1 MRFFAFL
8 FLFLISH
15 SAFSFAPTC
24 VSGKVPIDPN
34 TSFIGHPSAPNC
46 SMTAN
51 SFSYYICGVR
61 VTPDCG
67 STPRYSQ
74 TQNVT
79 SSNCPSNST
88 FNSSDKSCTC
98 NSGYFY
104 DGTSCVVDTCVAPSY
119 RDSLG
124 VCVTPPPPP
133 PTCEAPLV
141 LDPHTDTC
149 VNVSQKCPTGPNH
162 SKYGLAFSSQE
173 KLTSL
178 CIEGCQYR
186 DAWREF
192 VDSQCSNP
200 NNPFYVPGE
209 TASCQHRY
217 ANVDGSYTYVVGS
230 GTGESCVMNEDGGTG
245 EDVPPPP
252 YDPKDNNKDGRV
264 DSNDEP
270 SSGGGPGTCGVDR
283 ECTASGSCNKNSG
296 LVENFSCQGTAEY
309 CQQTR
314 QSMANQCSAA
324 KTGTC
329 DPTKETCSN
338 NLVQFDTVIDGDSAV
353 SYTHL
358 DVYKR
363 QVIVLGLKR

>member
-1 MRFFAFL
+1 
-8 FLFLISH
+8 
-15 SAFSFAPTC
+15 
-24 VSGKVPIDPN
+24 
-34 TSFIGHPSAPNC
+34 
-46 SMTAN
+46 MTAN

-200 NNPFYVPGE
+200 NNPFYVPG
-209 TASCQHRY
+209 
-217 ANVDGSYTYVVGS
+217 
-230 GTGESCVMNEDGGTG
+230 
-245 EDVPPPP
+245 
-252 YDPKDNNKDGRV
+252 
-264 DSNDEP
+264 
-270 SSGGGPGTCGVDR
+270 
-283 ECTASGSCNKNSG
+283 
-296 LVENFSCQGTAEY
+296 
-309 CQQTR
+309 
-314 QSMANQCSAA
+314 
-324 KTGTC
+324 
-329 DPTKETCSN
+329 
-338 NLVQFDTVIDGDSAV
+338 AV

-363 QVIVLGLKR
+363 QYLVRLPLANIDMRMLMVLILMLSGRAQANLV

>member
-124 VCVTPPPPP
+124 VCVTP
-133 PTCEAPLV
+133 
-141 LDPHTDTC
+141 
-149 VNVSQKCPTGPNH
+149 
-162 SKYGLAFSSQE
+162 
-173 KLTSL
+173 
-178 CIEGCQYR
+178 
-186 DAWREF
+186 
-192 VDSQCSNP
+192 
-200 NNPFYVPGE
+200 
-209 TASCQHRY
+209 
-217 ANVDGSYTYVVGS
+217 
-230 GTGESCVMNEDGGTG
+230 
-245 EDVPPPP
+245 
-252 YDPKDNNKDGRV
+252 
-264 DSNDEP
+264 
-270 SSGGGPGTCGVDR
+270 
-283 ECTASGSCNKNSG
+283 
-296 LVENFSCQGTAEY
+296 
-309 CQQTR
+309 
-314 QSMANQCSAA
+314 
-324 KTGTC
+324 
-329 DPTKETCSN
+329 
-338 NLVQFDTVIDGDSAV
+338 V

-363 QVIVLGLKR
+363 QV